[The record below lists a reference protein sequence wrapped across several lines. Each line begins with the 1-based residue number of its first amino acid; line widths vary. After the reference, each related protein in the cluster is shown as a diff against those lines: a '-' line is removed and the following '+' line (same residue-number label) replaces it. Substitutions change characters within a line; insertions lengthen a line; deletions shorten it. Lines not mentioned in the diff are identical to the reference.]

1 MHLLLVLQILDTEGV
16 TRLMNGDTVTAT
28 TGLYSLV
35 HPIHGRIYLL
45 DTPGFD
51 DTFTSDTD
59 VLKNIA
65 AFLSATY
72 QKRAQLAGIIYM
84 HRITD
89 NRLAGSSLRNIKMFK
104 ELCGEDAYKHV
115 VLCTSMWGNAEDHD
129 TAVARERQL
138 KEDDGF
144 WGLMHARGSLIMR
157 WDKDTASASAIID
170 RLLERRRKHGSA
182 VLQIQRELVDEGREL
197 SHTSAGQEVN
207 RELTDAMKKW
217 SEEIEA
223 LRTDHEE
230 AMETRDRQLAE
241 RLEAQ
246 ELELQDKLQKADK
259 AQKALKINLE
269 HLLREKTEEFEKKQ
283 KELQDELV
291 KATAL
296 IANRETE
303 LIQLVDTQKKDKELY
318 DEMREEYANEREKMD
333 ARDAKRSKDLEE
345 MENSLRRQYEQEER
359 NNQRR
364 EQELKAQIKQGKQWK
379 QKVAASIPPLIGVGL
394 LVVGLVTANPA
405 LVVSGGSLMA
415 SGIA

>member
-1 MHLLLVLQILDTEGV
+1 MSSY
-16 TRLMNGDTVTAT
+16 TVTAT

-35 HPIHGRIYLL
+35 HPVQGRIYLL

-59 VLKNIA
+59 ILKNIA
-65 AFLSATY
+65 TFLSATY
-72 QKRAQLAGIIYM
+72 QRRAQLAGIIYM

-104 ELCGEDAYKHV
+104 ELCGEDAYKYV
-115 VLCTSMWGNAEDHD
+115 VLCTSMWGSAEDHN

-138 KEDDGF
+138 KEEDGF

-157 WDKDTASASAIID
+157 WDKDTASASEIIE
-170 RLLERRRKHGSA
+170 RLLERRQKNGS
-182 VLQIQRELVDEGREL
+182 VILQIQRELVDEGREL
-197 SHTSAGQEVN
+197 SYTSAGQEVN

-217 SEEIEA
+217 SEEIKA

-241 RLEAQ
+241 RLKAQ
-246 ELELQDKLQKADK
+246 ELELQHKLQKADK
-259 AQKALKINLE
+259 AQKALKVNLE
-269 HLLREKTEEFEKKQ
+269 HLLREKTKEFEKKQ
-283 KELQDELV
+283 EQLQDELV

-303 LIQLVDTQKKDKELY
+303 LVQLVDTRKKDKELY
-318 DEMREEYANEREKMD
+318 DEMREEYANEREKMN
-333 ARDAKRSKDLEE
+333 ARDAKRAKDLEE
-345 MENSLRRQYEQEER
+345 MEKSLKGQYEQEER

-364 EQELKAQIKQGKQWK
+364 EQELKAQIKQGKDWK
-379 QKVAASIPPLIGVGL
+379 RKVAASLPPLIGVGL
-394 LVVGLVTANPA
+394 LVAGFLTANPMLLA
-405 LVVSGGSLMA
+405 SGGSLMA
-415 SGIA
+415 GGMA

>member
-1 MHLLLVLQILDTEGV
+1 
-16 TRLMNGDTVTAT
+16 MNGDTVTAV
-28 TGLYSLV
+28 TGLYSLL
-35 HPIHGRIYLL
+35 HPVQGRIYLL

-59 VLKNIA
+59 ILKNIA

-144 WGLMHARGSLIMR
+144 WGLMHGRGSLVMR
-157 WDKDTASASAIID
+157 WDNDAASASAIID
-170 RLLERRRKHGSA
+170 GLLERRQKHGSA

-207 RELTDAMKKW
+207 RDLTDAMKKW
-217 SEEIEA
+217 AGEIEA
-223 LRTDHEE
+223 LRADHEE
-230 AMETRDRQLAE
+230 AMQTRDRQLAE
-241 RLEAQ
+241 RLKFQ
-246 ELELQDKLQKADK
+246 ELELQVKLQKADK
-259 AQKALKINLE
+259 AQKALEVNLE

-296 IANRETE
+296 IASRETQ

-333 ARDAKRSKDLEE
+333 VRDAKIAKDFEK
-345 MENSLRRQYEQEER
+345 MEKSLRAQYEEEER
-359 NNQRR
+359 KNQCQVQGL
-364 EQELKAQIKQGKQWK
+364 EAQIQQGKQWK
-379 QKVAASIPPLIGVGL
+379 RKLAASLPPLIGVGL
-394 LVVGLVTANPA
+394 LVGGLVTANPA
-405 LVVSGGSLMA
+405 LLVAGGSMMA